1 MGVMFTNLANELG
14 HHLVWNFEMISLER
28 HITSDAFKNK
38 IPDERWNQCFF
49 FRKKCEISWKHS
61 YYPHGKLT
69 VCELENG
76 PVEIVDLPSYKMV
89 DLSIAMLVI
98 ARGYPKG
105 GLEHVLKQP
114 KLGTSVDRPWPSH
127 LVGQKSRNSK
137 VHWIPLLIPPFNN
150 GHF

>member
-1 MGVMFTNLANELG
+1 MGMAGSVLG
-14 HHLVWNFEMISLER
+14 KFLRI
-28 HITSDAFKNK
+28 AFKYRWGPMK
-38 IPDERWNQCFF
+38 IPGRCR
-49 FRKKCEISWKHS
+49 RKDLIPGLVNE
-61 YYPHGKLT
+61 LT

-114 KLGTSVDRPWPSH
+114 KLGTSVDRP
-127 LVGQKSRNSK
+127 
-137 VHWIPLLIPPFNN
+137 
-150 GHF
+150 